1 MSNILTTQF
10 SFYKGGIKKT
20 APTCSVTLAQALQ
33 DIKGTKYTET
43 IAKLRSIEDDITQKT
58 YKAGLD
64 LYTFSGEFKKR
75 EIPGLLAHSG
85 LICLDFDHIE
95 DLTTT
100 AQNLQAD
107 PYSLVVFISPRGS
120 GFKVLVQI
128 NPAAHAESFLWL
140 ENHYLTQ
147 YGLEVDKSGKDVSR
161 ACFVSADP
169 NLYLNINARICPAEP
184 SAQDASSNAPKEQP
198 KHMVPT
204 AQELSELSRE
214 QRKNY
219 DRAIYV
225 IEQIEKGQVDITNDY
240 NDWGVICLALSTLG
254 EPGRDLY
261 HRVSQFHPQYKSKD
275 CNVKFDHALK
285 NNKKLTTPAKFF
297 GVAKDYGLEITL
309 PKQIAPA
316 NLDQPD
322 KPKVSLPDGANPDDY
337 ELFGFWEHEG
347 KYWTINTRGGI
358 QEVSNFTIKILYHVQ
373 TSIEEAYRLV
383 EIKNVYGNVSVIN
396 LNTDDFVSVASFK
409 KVVARRGNFIF
420 KGTDVD
426 LARLQDKLQR
436 DERPTQLVDVLGWN
450 KKANAYFFANGMY
463 SCENK
468 DFLTTDDYGIL
479 RHKEQN
485 YFIPAMSKIFA
496 NKDDMYVNDKKFV
509 YLKNPEITF
518 ESWSKQFVEVYGKQ
532 GWMVITFY
540 CASLFRDVIYNDLN
554 RRFPILNMYGQR
566 GSGKGTITE
575 SILRMF
581 GLGQNQIM
589 LGGDSTSVG
598 FMRKFAQFKNAIVW
612 LDEYKNNLKTK
623 IVESIKNIFDGI
635 GYERGKRDNT
645 FNTETVPINSC
656 CILSGQEM
664 PTIEPALFSR
674 VIMLTFLER
683 QLTTEDREKY
693 QALKRMEDAGVS
705 FLTVELLHHREDF
718 VQYFKAVYQEE
729 FSKLIIAIANPAIM
743 ERMIS
748 NYAAMIATCRIM
760 VKKEKLPFSLD
771 EFRAYCVELLARQF
785 YILDGADD
793 TSKFWEIVESLFN
806 KGVIADGKDFE
817 LRDGH
822 LFIRVQNIYGDYAK
836 ELRQRNDPNILA
848 KSTLENYLESDKST
862 FIKKSKKMF
871 SDGSYQWTWVFD
883 YAKLEINLLRIED
896 ATERKRKM
904 KEMGVAVADTEELQ
918 PAFNPLPETETTLQ
932 KPLPF

>member
-1 MSNILTTQF
+1 MSDVLNTSF
-10 SFYKGGIKKT
+10 SFFSGGIKQKKPKRT
-20 APTCSVTLAQALQ
+20 VKLHDILT
-33 DIKGTKYTET
+33 DIKSDKYAEQ
-43 IAKLRSIEDDITQKT
+43 IAKLRGFENKDVAKVFKQD
-58 YKAGLD
+58 LD
-64 LYTFSGEFKKR
+64 YVTFSGEFSSRLTENLKK
-75 EIPGLLAHSG
+75 HSN
-85 LICLDFDHIE
+85 LICMDFD
-95 DLTTT
+95 DLDMVESMKEIFK
-100 AQNLQAD
+100 AD
-107 PYSLVVFISPRGS
+107 KYTLAVFVSPS
-120 GFKVLVQI
+120 GNGLKVLVQI
-128 NPAAHAESFLWL
+128 NGDEHLNSFLWL
-140 ENHYLTQ
+140 EKYYKET
-147 YGLEVDKSGKDVSR
+147 YGLEADQSGKDVTR
-161 ACFVSADP
+161 ACFISHDKELFL
-169 NLYLNINARICPAEP
+169 NLQSICCP
-184 SAQDASSNAPKEQP
+184 
-198 KHMVPT
+198 VL
-204 AQELSELSRE
+204 AQEKEVVPVGLAPEKIAKELQDLSRE

-219 DRAIYV
+219 DRALYT
-225 IEQIEKGQVDITNDY
+225 IEQIEKNQIDITNDY
-240 NDWGVICLALSTLG
+240 QDWGVICLALSTLG

-261 HRVSQFHPQYKSKD
+261 LRVSQFHPEYKRKD
-275 CNVKFDHALK
+275 CDVKFDHALK
-285 NNKKLTTPAKFF
+285 NNRTLRTPAKFF
-297 GVAKDYGLEITL
+297 SVAKDYGVDTQL

-316 NLDQPD
+316 SLDNQD
-322 KPKVSLPDGANPDDY
+322 KPKFTPPGGAETAEDY
-337 ELFGFWEHEG
+337 ERFGFWEADG
-347 KYWTINTRGGI
+347 KYYTINPRGGI

-373 TSIEEAYRLV
+373 TSVEEAYRLV
-383 EIKNVYGNVSVIN
+383 EIKNVYNNVAVIN
-396 LNTDDFVSVASFK
+396 LNTDDFVSVSSFK

-420 KGTDVD
+420 KGSDVD

-436 DERPTQLVDVLGWN
+436 DERPTQLVDVLGWH

-463 SCENK
+463 SCGIGQ
-468 DFLTTDDYGIL
+468 FITTDDYGIL
-479 RHKEQN
+479 KHEDRN

-496 NKDDMYVNDKKFV
+496 HKDDMYVNDKKFV
-509 YLKNPEITF
+509 YLTNANVTF
-518 ESWSKQFVEVYGKQ
+518 EEWSELFVKVYGKQ
-532 GWMVITFY
+532 GWMTITFY
-540 CASLFRDVIYNDLN
+540 CASLFRDVIYSDLN

-566 GSGKGTITE
+566 GSGKGTIIE

-581 GLGQNQIM
+581 GHGQNQIM

-635 GYERGKRDNT
+635 GYERGKKDNT

-674 VIMLTFLER
+674 VIMLTFIER
-683 QLTTEDREKY
+683 QLTPADREEY
-693 QALKRMEDAGVS
+693 QKLKAMEDAGVS

-718 VQYFKAVYQEE
+718 VNYYKAVYQEE
-729 FSKLIIAIANPAIM
+729 FTLLIKTINNPAIM
-743 ERMIS
+743 ERMLS

-760 VKKEKLPFSLD
+760 VKKEKLPFTLE
-771 EFRAYCVELLARQF
+771 EFRAYCVELLNRQF

-848 KSTLENYLESDKST
+848 KSTLENYLESDRST
-862 FIKKSKKMF
+862 YIKKAKKMF
-871 SDGSYQWTWVFD
+871 VDGSYQWTWVFD

-904 KEMGVAVADTEELQ
+904 KEMGVHVEEEL
-918 PAFNPLPETETTLQ
+918 PVLVEEVPEAVLPQ
-932 KPLPF
+932 KKLPF